1 MATEDISPAGASSA
15 ARRCVFCCRPG
26 KLTNEHVIPW
36 WLESGEHANNA
47 LVIRERGGPDY
58 EPWRDS
64 RQGRPRDLQAKAPCA
79 ECNNTWMNEMDNAL
93 AVLGPQLVKGKP
105 VKLTKAKKVALAAW
119 SVKFALMLQLIYPR
133 DSRFVIPGA
142 DYPQFYADRQPSDLM
157 QLWAGFMEPPGKY
170 GGPALA
176 LHDHRHDEMFFDAEM
191 LTALGLDPSLA
202 SEGYLATI
210 RFAHCVIGLLKVGC
224 AELLPLHSLA
234 WPRQWVQI
242 WPAIGTNRWPP
253 PDRLATGRLAPI
265 AVGIRPSRAPGI
277 GLGPLAQLS

>member
-1 MATEDISPAGASSA
+1 MATGDISPAGALSA
-15 ARRCVFCCRPG
+15 ARRCVFCRPG

-36 WLESGEHANNA
+36 WLESGEPTNKA

-64 RQGRPRDLQAKAPCA
+64 RRGQPRDLQAKAPCA
-79 ECNNTWMNEMDNAL
+79 ELDNAL

-105 VKLTKAKKVALAAW
+105 DKLTKAKKATLAAW
-119 SVKFALMLQLIYPR
+119 SVKFALMLQLVYPR
-133 DSRFVIPGA
+133 DCRFVIPDA

-157 QLWAGFMEPPGKY
+157 RLWAGFMEPPGKY

-191 LTALGLDPSLA
+191 LMALGLNPSLA
-202 SEGYLATI
+202 SRGYLATI
-210 RFAHCVIGLLKVGC
+210 RFGHCVIGLLRVGR
-224 AELLPLHSLA
+224 AELLPLRSLA

-242 WPAIGTNRWPP
+242 WPAIGTSRWPP

-277 GLGPLAQLS
+277 GLGSKA